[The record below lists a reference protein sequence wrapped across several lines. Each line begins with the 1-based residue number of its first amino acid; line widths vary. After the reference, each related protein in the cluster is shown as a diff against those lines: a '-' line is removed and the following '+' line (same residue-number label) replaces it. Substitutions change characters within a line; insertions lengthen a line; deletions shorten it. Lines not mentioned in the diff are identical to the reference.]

1 MNKYKIVVYYKPM
14 RGRVRRAR
22 ERTVTVQA
30 INTTAAVSWLLD
42 TCKSDGIEPLYYE
55 IYLAEGVE
63 D

>member
-1 MNKYKIVVYYKPM
+1 MNTYKIVVYYKPM

-22 ERTVTVQA
+22 ERTLTVQA
-30 INTTAAVSWLLD
+30 INTTAAVSWMLG

-55 IYLAEGVE
+55 IYLTEGVE

>member
-1 MNKYKIVVYYKPM
+1 MNTYKIIVYYKPM

-30 INTTAAVSWLLD
+30 INTTAAVSRLLD
-42 TCKSDGIEPLYYE
+42 LCTSDGMEPLYYE
-55 IYLAEGVE
+55 IYLTEGVE